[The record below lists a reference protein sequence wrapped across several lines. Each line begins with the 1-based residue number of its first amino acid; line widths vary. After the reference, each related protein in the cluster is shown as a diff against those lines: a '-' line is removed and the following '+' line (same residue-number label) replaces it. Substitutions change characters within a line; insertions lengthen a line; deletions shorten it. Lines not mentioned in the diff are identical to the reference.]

1 MLQAIRSKAG
11 SLVVKILFALLIVSF
26 GVWGIGDIFRERS
39 AAETTVASVGDL
51 KIQADELQVA
61 LRREMDRMNSMLG
74 GNFTSAQAK
83 QIGLVDTVLDRIV
96 AADLLELEDRRL
108 RLLVDDQVVRD
119 AIVANPAFHNITGAF
134 DRNIFTNTLA
144 ANQLTEDRYVGLLRQ
159 DIARGNLTSAIAGG
173 AIAPVALVEPLFR
186 TRNEKRTA
194 DTVLVASAKVTG
206 IAEPS
211 DAELQDFH
219 AKHEDLFRTPE
230 YRGFTVVIMKPE
242 DIAGG
247 IEVPES
253 KLRDE
258 YQARLDE
265 FQTPDRR
272 QLEQI
277 LVADEAKAKE
287 VEAQLA
293 DGKDFAAVAK
303 EVADQSSDTVK
314 LGWVKREDLPPEL
327 VDATFALG
335 EGEVGKPM
343 QSALGWHIVKV
354 TGVET
359 GATKPFEAVHDQ
371 LQKDVAREMAANDL
385 YKRSN
390 EIEDALAG
398 GATLDQVAEKFA
410 LKSTKIA
417 AVDPNGRDPAGTPVA
432 LPDTADI
439 LRVAFNS
446 DQGQTTRMNETTD
459 NGYFVLHVDSVQASA
474 IKPLAEVKDRAKEL
488 FLAEKQNAAAEVE
501 AKAISAAV
509 TPEKSLAEIAA
520 DKQLTVT
527 TTPAVTRKGGAQA
540 RLLPSVVAKM
550 FDIKPGETAVASG
563 TDGWYVVQ
571 LKTVEAPDPATDAA
585 TVAQVAQQLTEGIRG
600 DILAQ
605 FEKALRNRYPVTV
618 RQQEID
624 RLL

>member
-51 KIQADELQVA
+51 KIQADELQIAV
-61 LRREMDRMNSMLG
+61 RREMDRMNSMLG
-74 GNFTSAQAK
+74 GNFTAEQAK
-83 QIGLVDTVLDRIV
+83 QIGLIDTVLDRIV
-96 AADLLELEDRRL
+96 AANLLELEDRRL
-108 RLLVDDQVVRD
+108 HLLVDDQVVRD
-119 AIVANPAFHNITGAF
+119 AIIANPAFHNITGAF

-144 ANQLTEDRYVGLLRQ
+144 SNQLTEDRYVGLLRQ
-159 DIARGNLTSAIAGG
+159 DIARGNLTGAIAGG
-173 AIAPVALVEPLFR
+173 AVAPVALVEPLFR

-194 DTVLVASAKVTG
+194 DMVLVASAKVSG

-211 DAELQDFH
+211 DAELQEFY
-219 AKHEDLFRTPE
+219 AKHEDVFRAPE
-230 YRGFTVVIMKPE
+230 YRGFTAVIMKPD
-242 DIAGG
+242 DIAGS

-253 KLRDE
+253 KLRED
-258 YQARLDE
+258 YQARLEE

-277 LVADEAKAKE
+277 LVADEDKAKE

-293 DGKDFAAVAK
+293 AGKDFAAVAK
-303 EVADQSSDTVK
+303 EGADQSSDTVN
-314 LGWVKREDLPPEL
+314 LGWVKRDELPPEL
-327 VDATFALG
+327 VDTTFALK

-343 QSALGWHIVKV
+343 QSGLGWHIIKV
-354 TGVET
+354 TGVEIGVT
-359 GATKPFEAVHDQ
+359 MPFEAVRDQ
-371 LQKDVAREMAANDL
+371 LLKDAARERAADEL

-390 EIEDALAG
+390 GIEDALAG
-398 GATLDQVAEKFA
+398 GATLDQVVDKFG
-410 LKSTKIA
+410 LKPTKIA
-417 AVDPNGRDPAGTPVA
+417 SVDPNGRDLAGKPVA
-432 LPDTADI
+432 LPNAAEI
-439 LRVAFNS
+439 LRVAFTAE
-446 DQGQTTRMNETTD
+446 QGQTTRMTETKD
-459 NGYFVLHVDSVQASA
+459 NGYFILHVDSVQASV
-474 IKPLAEVKDRAKEL
+474 IRPLADVKDRAKEL
-488 FLAEKQNAAAEVE
+488 FLAEKQNAAAEAE

-520 DKQLTVT
+520 DKQLAVT
-527 TTPAVTRKGGAQA
+527 TTPAVMRKGGAQA
-540 RLLPSVVAKM
+540 KVLPSVVARM
-550 FDIKPGETAVASG
+550 FDIKPGETAVASAP
-563 TDGWYVVQ
+563 DGWYVVQ
-571 LKTVEAPDPATDAA
+571 LKTVEAPDPATDA
-585 TVAQVAQQLTEGIRG
+585 TSLTQVTEQLTEGMRG